1 MHEEGVPARA
11 AAAAAASVPTGMA
24 DVASSSAVV
33 PQPSSLDAESSDDNS
48 DSDSDDS
55 GEKTRE
61 LYTGEPIEVE
71 DTEPE
76 WSTDSEE
83 EYLTAANVQQIQQ
96 PDAAPLTD
104 VPTTTN
110 EVLVP
115 TDVCDPSLPVVEL
128 QPSRQPCARDAL

>member
-1 MHEEGVPARA
+1 
-11 AAAAAASVPTGMA
+11 MA